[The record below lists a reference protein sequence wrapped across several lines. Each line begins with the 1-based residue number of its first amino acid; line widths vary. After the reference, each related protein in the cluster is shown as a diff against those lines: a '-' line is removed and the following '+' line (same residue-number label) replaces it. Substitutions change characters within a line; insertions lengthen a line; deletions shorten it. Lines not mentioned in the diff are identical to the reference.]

1 MTASDAAAQHETN
14 GRDTVTSYRIEVR
27 VTPRQG
33 LLDPE
38 GKAVQHALHALAFDG
53 VGDVR
58 VGRLIRLDVEANGE
72 EEARRQADAMCR
84 KLLANP
90 VTEDFHVES
99 VVGGGA

>member
-1 MTASDAAAQHETN
+1 V
-14 GRDTVTSYRIEVR
+14 RDYKIEVR

-58 VGRLIRLDVEANGE
+58 VGRLIRLDVRADGE

-90 VTEDFHVES
+90 VTEDYAIDLE
-99 VVGGGA
+99 AI